1 MDKQTHIVNQAKR
14 LPVKERR
21 ELVDAINETIKRDES
36 LIEPRY
42 RLADLID
49 IGEVVFNTTYEER
62 RKAEKSVL
70 IRNCCAKM
78 MRMEGYTF
86 AAIGKAMKRHP
97 TSVMT
102 MNKRADEM
110 EAGYFGYEVKTLF
123 HEFRR
128 MAMFES

>member
-1 MDKQTHIVNQAKR
+1 MDKQTHIINQAKR
-14 LPVKERR
+14 LPIGERR
-21 ELVDAINETIKRDES
+21 EIVDAILDSIKVDEKK
-36 LIEPRY
+36 IDPAF
-42 RLADLID
+42 RLAELIG
-49 IGEVVFNTTYEER
+49 IGEIVFDTTYEGG